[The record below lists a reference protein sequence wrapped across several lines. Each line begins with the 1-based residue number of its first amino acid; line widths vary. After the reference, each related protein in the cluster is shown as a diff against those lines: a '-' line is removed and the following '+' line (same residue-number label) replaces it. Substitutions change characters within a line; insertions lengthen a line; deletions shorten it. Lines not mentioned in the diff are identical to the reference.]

1 MSRVELPVLE
11 LPDASDVDPVE
22 LAVKYSVGLDRAV
35 PSVSPIVA
43 VPQRRPDKSRRRGEP
58 DYGTDSPPT
67 RIPIKRCICRRPIT
81 NTVDGHG
88 IIDRDI
94 NVIRLDRLD
103 DDVFGRP
110 HIARAWR
117 RRDSPDLLLLAR
129 FEIAGFVCLGT
140 QCLNCVLDVVRLS
153 QKGLTELLG
162 PVELFVHHRED
173 LRDRRQSLD
182 ARIPPLV
189 LHCPFESR
197 PFEVRILFSPTRR

>member
-11 LPDASDVDPVE
+11 LPAASDVDSVE
-22 LAVKYSVGLDRAV
+22 LAVKNSVGLDRPV

-67 RIPIKRCICRRPIT
+67 RIPVERCICRRPVAGTI
-81 NTVDGHG
+81 DDHR

-110 HIARAWR
+110 YIARAWR
-117 RRDSPDLLLLAR
+117 RRDPPDLLLLAR
-129 FEIAGFVCLGT
+129 FEIARSVCLGA
-140 QCLNCVLDVVRLS
+140 QRLNRVLYVVGLS
-153 QKGLTELLG
+153 QEGLTELLG
-162 PVELFVHHRED
+162 PVQLLVHHCQNLWHRG
-173 LRDRRQSLD
+173 
-182 ARIPPLV
+182 
-189 LHCPFESR
+189 
-197 PFEVRILFSPTRR
+197 